1 MKKLSV
7 FVILSLIL
15 LSCKKHEEQNVL
27 EQSQVP
33 AVKTE
38 EPQDGNFCYLKVIS
52 KDSIILNFARKGDS
66 VVGRFD
72 WKPYE
77 KDKKLSMFKGI
88 VNGSSVNAL
97 ANYQAEGMNYTEEL
111 IFSLEA
117 TTATV
122 KYGEMVESDN
132 GIWMYKNKA
141 KTSEQK
147 LDQVECK

>member
-7 FVILSLIL
+7 LVIILLTL
-15 LSCKKHEEQNVL
+15 LSCKNQEEQKVL
-27 EQSQVP
+27 EQSQVS

-38 EPQDGNFCYLKVIS
+38 EPKDGNFCYLKVIS
-52 KDSIILNFARKGDS
+52 RDSIILNFTRKGDS
-66 VVGRFD
+66 IIGRFD

-88 VNGSSVNAL
+88 VNGSNVNAL

-117 TTATV
+117 ATATI

-132 GIWMYKNKA
+132 GIWMYKNKT

-147 LDQVECK
+147 LNQVECK